1 MDIRINGEA
10 VDVTLE
16 SEQTLGAILSGIE
29 NWLGGS
35 EFRVNG
41 LEIDGE
47 TIPGN
52 GLPDAFYRDLQGIQT
67 IDIRVCSR
75 QELMLEAL
83 AEARCYL
90 RALANPPSEL
100 PAPADNFF
108 DGSGSSLAESWKN
121 SAAAS
126 FLSAELPEIYKI
138 TDDLLVRSGPETY
151 SDAGWGSP
159 GDGASASLIIS
170 LIDER
175 IREIGDPA
183 EEFERIE
190 PLIAGISERLEEL
203 PLDIQTGKD
212 GRAAE
217 TVTLFSNA
225 AEKLFRLHFIFQSRG
240 KFIDT
245 VDSAPVNDFFEEFNT
260 ALKELLAAFTG
271 KDSVLVGDLAEYELA
286 PRLRAFYAALKKP
299 IVSLV

>member
-16 SEQTLGAILSGIE
+16 KEQTLGAILSGIE
-29 NWLGGS
+29 NWLGSS

-52 GLPDAFYRDLQGIQT
+52 ELPDAFYRDLQGIQT

-90 RALANPPSEL
+90 TALTNSPSEVQAL
-100 PAPADNFF
+100 VDNAF
-108 DGSGSSLAESWKN
+108 DGSGSSLVESWKN

-126 FLSAELPEIYKI
+126 FLSVELPEIHKI
-138 TDDLLVRSGPETY
+138 VDDLLVQNGPEIY
-151 SDAGWGSP
+151 SDAGRG
-159 GDGASASLIIS
+159 GDGISASLILS

-175 IREIGDPA
+175 IREIGDSVG
-183 EEFERIE
+183 EFERIE
-190 PLIAGISERLEEL
+190 PLVAGISERLEEL

-245 VDSAPVNDFFEEFNT
+245 VDSVPVNDFFEDFNT